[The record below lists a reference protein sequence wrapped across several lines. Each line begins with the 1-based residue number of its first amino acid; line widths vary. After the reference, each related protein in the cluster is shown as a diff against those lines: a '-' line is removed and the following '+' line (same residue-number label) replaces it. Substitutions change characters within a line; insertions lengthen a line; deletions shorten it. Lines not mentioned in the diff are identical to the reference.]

1 MFFWNSKKWIVL
13 CVYFRWSNIGYSS
26 WLIYPYIITILN
38 NPSKLL
44 TIKKYLT
51 LYWYIIY
58 YKCKY
63 GQLSKY
69 MQSFFCLKLSWFLG
83 MVPKIGVGPMCSF
96 GWFVWRQFTCV
107 MKAAAGDI
115 CGMKLPINNQF
126 HCGQTALSYQ
136 HCCNQLDC
144 AGLDWAG
151 MDYNIQYT
159 IYSPVKYTV
168 FTS

>member
-13 CVYFRWSNIGYSS
+13 FVYFRWSNIGYSS
-26 WLIYPYIITILN
+26 WLVYPYIITILN

-69 MQSFFCLKLSWFLG
+69 MQSFFLSEIELILRNGSKDRSWTYVQLW
-83 MVPKIGVGPMCSF
+83 VVC
-96 GWFVWRQFTCV
+96 
-107 MKAAAGDI
+107 MK
-115 CGMKLPINNQF
+115 
-126 HCGQTALSYQ
+126 
-136 HCCNQLDC
+136 
-144 AGLDWAG
+144 
-151 MDYNIQYT
+151 T
-159 IYSPVKYTV
+159 IYMCNEGCSWRHLWDEMANKQSIPLWADCTLLS
-168 FTS
+168 TLL